1 MSRIVEAPEPRG
13 AEEVRPRRGFKGA
26 RPCGRFCVI
35 VEDPIGRHAQRLQMS
50 ASQQRI
56 ALAFDATRKVFEF

>member
-1 MSRIVEAPEPRG
+1 
-13 AEEVRPRRGFKGA
+13 
-26 RPCGRFCVI
+26 VI

-56 ALAFDATRKVFEF
+56 SLAFDAARKVFEF